1 MLAHMHTPTHTTT
14 GSLIP
19 ESKIEEFI
27 QLLLNGALSIETI
40 IQRLGI
46 SAVEAA
52 RWLRESDVLQAIKDF
67 AALAEARATL
77 LATSALSKA
86 LNALTNI
93 LRADIESPK
102 HAETMRKAASSIIRL
117 HQTFTKPPK
126 PATKPASNLST
137 PTTDPSSRATD
148 LEASAS
154 RSVPPR
160 PSTPP
165 SSPPFPST
173 PTHPL
178 RTHAGAPTS
187 TS

>member
-1 MLAHMHTPTHTTT
+1 MLPVMNTTATINHT
-14 GSLIP
+14 IP
-19 ESKIEEFI
+19 ASRIEEFL

-40 IQRLGI
+40 IEKLQI

-52 RWLRESDVLQAIKDF
+52 RWLRESEVLQAIKDF
-67 AALAEARATL
+67 AALAQARATL

-117 HQTFTKPPK
+117 HQTFSKPP
-126 PATKPASNLST
+126 TK
-137 PTTDPSSRATD
+137 RATD
-148 LEASAS
+148 LEGSAS
-154 RSVPPR
+154 RSVPPH
-160 PSTPP
+160 STPP
-165 SSPPFPST
+165 SSPPFA

>member
-1 MLAHMHTPTHTTT
+1 MLPVMNTTATINHT
-14 GSLIP
+14 IP
-19 ESKIEEFI
+19 ASKIEEFL

-40 IQRLGI
+40 IEKLQI

-52 RWLRESDVLQAIKDF
+52 RWLRESQVLQAIKDF

-117 HQTFTKPPK
+117 HQTFTKPPT
-126 PATKPASNLST
+126 PATKRAADIST
-137 PTTDPSSRATD
+137 PTNDPSSRATD
-148 LEASAS
+148 LEGPAS

-160 PSTPP
+160 PSTSL
-165 SSPPFPST
+165 SSPPVPFAPH
-173 PTHPL
+173 PPL

-187 TS
+187 TP

>member
-1 MLAHMHTPTHTTT
+1 MLAVMNTPTTA
-14 GSLIP
+14 GRIIP

-40 IQRLGI
+40 IEKLHI
-46 SAVEAA
+46 SAVQAA
-52 RWLRESDVLQAIKDF
+52 RWLRESEVLQAIQDF
-67 AALAEARATL
+67 AALAQARATL

-93 LRADIESPK
+93 LRADIESPR

-126 PATKPASNLST
+126 PATKPASNPFTS
-137 PTTDPSSRATD
+137 TTDPRSRATD
-148 LEASAS
+148 LEGSAS

-160 PSTPP
+160 STSP
-165 SSPPFPST
+165 SSPPST

-187 TS
+187 TP